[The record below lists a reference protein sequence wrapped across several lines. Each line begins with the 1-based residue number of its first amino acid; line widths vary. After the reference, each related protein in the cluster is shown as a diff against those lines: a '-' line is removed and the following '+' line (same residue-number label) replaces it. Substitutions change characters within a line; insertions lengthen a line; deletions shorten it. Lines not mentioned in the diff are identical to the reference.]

1 MKPISKNQLPPHDL
15 AAEQSTLGSMMLS
28 NNKIPDVIQMVKSQ
42 DFYRPNNGMIFDAIV
57 SLFTRGEPADPV
69 TVGQELLARKQLQ
82 KIGGAPAL
90 LDIIAAVPT
99 PANATYYAKIVSQHS
114 KMRRLAEVG
123 AFFQRLAYEAGED
136 TDEAIGLAESYFR
149 EVQQPTE
156 TGIGFGALVTQWRN
170 WQDQPDDIIS
180 TPWPELNTY
189 LGGGMRRGKLYVV
202 GGRPGSG
209 KSMAGLNMAAHV
221 ATVEKLPTVIFSM
234 EMVATEV
241 ASRILSYGS
250 WGSYSEIFRKR
261 MSAETLSRVNEFIET
276 SGELKLDVMDKATIT
291 VEEIVAYI
299 RAHKPAVCFIDYCQL
314 ISPTDSKIGRRE
326 QVDHITRSLKVCAAD
341 TRCAIILASQVNRGP
356 ATGNR
361 MPTIAD
367 LRESGGIEN
376 DADVVLLLH
385 REDEGAGSVK
395 MNVGKNRDGLMG
407 TIEFIFRGD
416 VARIGN

>member
-1 MKPISKNQLPPHDL
+1 MSRNELPPHDL
-15 AAEQSTLGSMMLS
+15 AAEQSTLGSMML
-28 NNKIPDVIQMVKSQ
+28 NNKTIPDVVQLVKSQ
-42 DFYRPNNGMIFDAIV
+42 DFYRPNNGLIFDAIV
-57 SLFTRGEPADPV
+57 TLFTRGEPADAV
-69 TVGQELLARKQLQ
+69 TVGQELTTRKQLQ
-82 KIGGAPAL
+82 KVGGAPAL

-99 PANATYYAKIVSQHS
+99 ATNASYYAKIVAQRA
-114 KMRRLAEVG
+114 KLRRLAEVG
-123 AFFQRLAYEAGED
+123 AFFHRIAYDAGD
-136 TDEAIGLAESYFR
+136 DVDAAIGMAENYFR

-156 TGIGFGALVTQWRN
+156 AALSFGGLVQQWRT
-170 WQDQPDDIIS
+170 WQNKPDDILS

-209 KSMAGLNMAAHV
+209 KSMAGLNMAAHI
-221 ATVEKLPTVIFSM
+221 AAVEKLPTVIFSM

-241 ASRILSYGS
+241 ASRILSYGA
-250 WGSYSEIFRKR
+250 WANYGEIFRKR
-261 MSAETLSRVNEFIET
+261 MSKETLERVDEFID
-276 SGELKLDVMDKATIT
+276 SNADMKLEVVDKATVT
-291 VEEIVAYI
+291 VEEIAAYI
-299 RAHKPAVCFIDYCQL
+299 RANKPACAFIDYCQL
-314 ISPTDSKIGRRE
+314 ISPTDSKLGRRE
-326 QVDHITRSLKVCAAD
+326 QIDHITRSLKVLATD
-341 TRCAIILASQVNRGP
+341 TRCAIILASQLNRGP
-356 ATGNR
+356 TTGGR